1 MYSHFFGLRSNPFS
15 LEAQSNCDYLP
26 VSHDLVLK
34 RLVKDI
40 DIVTGVI
47 CLLGS
52 AGVGKSTFIKR
63 MIAECK
69 DQGCDYIFK
78 ELSSSVD
85 DSSHYNESHQKAIF
99 LLDHA
104 ESVSDDVL
112 EECLVVVEECNAAEH
127 PVLLILIGSSD
138 FVSRL
143 NGSRFKSYQSLLTG
157 DYALGQL
164 NDTEVGDYISN
175 RLSLAEYSGETL
187 FTEDVV
193 KRITK
198 FSNGIPQ
205 VINTLCGNIL
215 FQADLNQCR
224 VITEEMVD
232 RSVELCLLEDDVI
245 DTEESTKTQ
254 LIHSDQHPNEALD
267 LPDEFVTEALQQV
280 NQMLDEF
287 GQTRDLIN
295 PTSATSSETSLEPQ
309 FDSKIELVFERPID
323 LVVTKR
329 ADSSSSDSQETE
341 EEKDSLKIS
350 DDVPVSV
357 EVVDEELISKTN
369 HNPDKLRSNPPE
381 SERKQAG
388 LIHKLSLA
396 VVILLIS
403 TVTIIWLMEQL
414 SKNQTNPIVPNAD
427 TKISVERHDELEP
440 MHYPEEYSR
449 EKDIDSH
456 VTKKLRPEKLVQD
469 IIPNSKEADDSIQN
483 IKEKPPS
490 EQDLGNTKEEMIKVQ
505 VLMLLEKAQVQE
517 DNNRL
522 TLPVGNN
529 AVETF
534 QGILKLD
541 PSNIDAKEGI
551 QRIKQIFIW
560 QAEKLKAQGRW
571 KEAEMSAIKA
581 LQLDPGNADLT
592 NLLIDIRQHL
602 ESENEDR

>member
-15 LEAQSNCDYLP
+15 LKAEANSDYLP

-34 RLVKDI
+34 RLVKDL
-40 DIVTGVI
+40 DIVSGVI
-47 CLLGS
+47 CLHGS

-63 MIAECK
+63 MIVECK
-69 DQGCDYIFK
+69 DHGCDYIFK
-78 ELSSSVD
+78 DLSSSVD
-85 DSSHYNESHQKAIF
+85 DSSHYNESHQKTIF

-138 FVSRL
+138 LVSRL
-143 NGSRFKSYQSLLTG
+143 NGSRFKSYQSFLAG

-232 RSVELCLLEDDVI
+232 RSVELCLLEDGVI
-245 DTEESTKTQ
+245 GTEESTKTQ
-254 LIHSDQHPNEALD
+254 LIHSDQYPNEALD
-267 LPDEFVTEALQQV
+267 LPDEFVTQALQQV

-287 GQTRDLIN
+287 GQTRDLIK
-295 PTSATSSETSLEPQ
+295 PISATSSEASLEPQ
-309 FDSKIELVFERPID
+309 FNSKIELVFERPID

-329 ADSSSSDSQETE
+329 ADSSSSYSQETE

-350 DDVPVSV
+350 DDVPVPV

-388 LIHKLSLA
+388 LTHKLSLA

-414 SKNQTNPIVPNAD
+414 SKNQANPIVSDAD
-427 TKISVERHDELEP
+427 TKISVERHDELKP
-440 MHYPEEYSR
+440 MHYPEESSR

-456 VTKKLRPEKLVQD
+456 VVKKLDQD
-469 IIPNSKEADDSIQN
+469 MIPNSKEADDTIQN
-483 IKEKPPS
+483 IKEEPPS
-490 EQDLGNTKEEMIKVQ
+490 GQDLGTTKEEMIKAQ
-505 VLMLLEKAQVQE
+505 VIMLLEKAQMQE
-517 DNNRL
+517 DNNQL
-522 TLPVGNN
+522 TMPVGNN
-529 AVETF
+529 VVETF
-534 QGILKLD
+534 QDILKLD
-541 PSNIDAKEGI
+541 PSNVDAKEGV

-560 QAEKLKAQGRW
+560 QAEKLKDQGRW

-581 LQLDPGNADLT
+581 LQIDPGNAAIT
-592 NLLIDIRQHL
+592 NLLTGIRQHL
-602 ESENEDR
+602 E